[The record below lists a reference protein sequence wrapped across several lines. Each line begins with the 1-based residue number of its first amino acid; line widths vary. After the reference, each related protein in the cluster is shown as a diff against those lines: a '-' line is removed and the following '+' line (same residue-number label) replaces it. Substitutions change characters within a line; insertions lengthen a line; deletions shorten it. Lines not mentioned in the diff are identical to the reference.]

1 MGDRT
6 TVTLMVLSAHKEKAI
21 SLIYK
26 KDGDFPDDEGDN
38 SDISWLTYFE
48 VNYGTL
54 KGLSQFKTEGIP
66 YTVEWEAGEEY
77 SAGGESLRFTPKG
90 TAVMNSTCKEWPENV
105 IQECI
110 TEIQEA
116 AASGSK
122 TALEILE
129 EKLNHHCIPSWEN
142 QEALAKHYLATQLIT
157 PNQQ

>member
-6 TVTLMVLSAHKEKAI
+6 TVTLTVLAAHKEKAI
-21 SLIYK
+21 YLIHK
-26 KDGDFPDDEGDN
+26 EDGYPPDDE
-38 SDISWLTYFE
+38 SDGSAISCFTYYD

-54 KGLSQFKTEGIP
+54 EGLSQFKAEGIP
-66 YTVEWEAGEEY
+66 YTFEWEAGEEY
-77 SAGGESLRFTPKG
+77 SAGNESLRFTPEG
-90 TAVMNSTCKEWPENV
+90 TAAFYNSCKAWPEEV

-129 EKLNHHCIPSWEN
+129 EKLNHHSIPSWEN

-157 PNQQ
+157 PNQ